1 MVVNKETC
9 WNELVDTCSSN
20 KAKSIHVQVASSPVF
35 LPSHLPP
42 HPMKT
47 CLEKQA
53 VTSSFS
59 SSSPPP
65 PLPPPSP
72 LSPLSTPFLLSPRFR
87 LSGETSQ
94 AQRSSLDNS
103 HQLPPSPSGWGLAIR
118 PLGEMEVRVYS
129 SAVAKS
135 LIQKSRIMFFFCRKN
150 MNQHKALFKED

>member
-1 MVVNKETC
+1 MVLYEQRISVYFPPQFRAIPWLKKKWSSPYIVQLWPHCLRVIHITTTKLGVDIVVNKETC

-20 KAKSIHVQVASSPVF
+20 KAKSIHVQVANSPVF

-72 LSPLSTPFLLSPRFR
+72 LPLSRLLFC
-87 LSGETSQ
+87 
-94 AQRSSLDNS
+94 S
-103 HQLPPSPSGWGLAIR
+103 HLAFAWVVRPARPSDP
-118 PLGEMEVRVYS
+118 
-129 SAVAKS
+129 
-135 LIQKSRIMFFFCRKN
+135 
-150 MNQHKALFKED
+150 H